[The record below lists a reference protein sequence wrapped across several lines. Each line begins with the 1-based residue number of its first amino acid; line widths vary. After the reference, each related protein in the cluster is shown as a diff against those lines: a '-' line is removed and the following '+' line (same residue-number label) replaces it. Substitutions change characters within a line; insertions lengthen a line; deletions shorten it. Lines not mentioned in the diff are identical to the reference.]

1 MNPSLA
7 YVDTSALVKRFVS
20 EARSDDVESFLMR
33 SSHRCVLSNLSLT
46 ELKTVLK
53 RRRNDPNP
61 KQQISMKTCKQ
72 AYNQVLIELAQ
83 GTWHFQPISEAV
95 FTYAGELI
103 DQLATQ
109 LGTLDALHLACAKT
123 ANCAMMVSADRQL
136 IRASSELGM
145 QTLDLS

>member
-1 MNPSLA
+1 MSPVLA

-20 EARSDDVESFLMR
+20 EARSEDVETFLMQG
-33 SSHRCVLSNLSLT
+33 SHRCVLSNLSLT

-61 KQQISMKTCKQ
+61 QQQISMKTCKQ

>member
-1 MNPSLA
+1 M
-7 YVDTSALVKRFVS
+7 VKRFVS
-20 EARSDDVESFLMR
+20 EARSADIEAFLMR
-33 SSHRCVLSNLSLT
+33 GSHRCVLSNLSLT
-46 ELKTVLK
+46 ELKAALK

-61 KQQISMKTCKQ
+61 MQQISMKTCSQ
-72 AYNQVLIELAQ
+72 AYNQILIELAQ
-83 GTWHFQPISEAV
+83 KTWHFQGISEAI

-109 LGTLDALHLACAKT
+109 LGMLDALHLACAKT

-136 IRASSELGM
+136 INASSELGL